1 MNDEAEQLNER
12 QEPTRLQAAVPV
24 VMLAIGASGGETDR
38 IASVLSRLPQSLGF
52 TVVLA
57 LREREAMDE
66 AQLRSALG
74 DRAGNLVALADGVPV
89 EAGRIYLPPPNMLV
103 TLEGGAFR
111 LNPAEQE
118 AGARGIIDSF
128 FLSLAQD
135 LDGNSIGLVLGQ
147 TGSDGVLGITA
158 IKEAGGL
165 TLAAGDD
172 VVDEAELSNL
182 THPSAVADYV
192 LPIAELSDRIALYV
206 RHYHRLSEAVAA
218 EMRSATDAEKLD
230 QVANILRN
238 ITGHD
243 FHGYKRATFMR
254 RVQRRMQVTQVDS
267 IGRYIETLRART
279 DEAQQLFND
288 LLIGVTQFF
297 RDRREFGFLEAQVI
311 PKLFAGKGRGDQL
324 RVWVL
329 GCSTGEEAYSL
340 AMLLRER
347 AATMEAPPQIQIF
360 ASDIDARAL
369 AVARV
374 GRYPE
379 SISHDVSAERLARWF
394 VKEGNTYC
402 ISKELREMCVFS
414 QHSIVKDPP
423 FSRLDLVSCRNLLIY
438 LDAELQNRV
447 IPVFHFAL
455 KSGGYLFLG
464 NSENVSRHAKLFA
477 PIERSYR
484 IFQKIDTG
492 PRLISD
498 FPLSPSIARGLNV
511 QQLPRPR
518 TPAHGLVRFGERIAE
533 RYAPAY
539 AIIDEQYEVL
549 HFSARAGRYVH
560 PGGGAP
566 NLNLLNLVHRDLR
579 LELRSA
585 LSRAAAEHRSVQ
597 VDGVQLGEEG
607 QFIYVNLIVEPA
619 ADGDEVPRGFVV
631 LFQDASEPTESK
643 ARIPASSLSRD
654 EHVQSLDTELRV
666 TRERLQAMIEELES
680 TNEELKSSN
689 EEYQSLN
696 EELQSANE
704 ELETSK
710 EELQSVNEE
719 VTTVNGELAHRVQE
733 LAHANSDLK
742 NLLEST
748 QIATIFLDNE
758 LRVTNFTP
766 AVADIFPLVETDIH
780 RPIGHIKSHVSYDEL
795 QDDVRRVIRT
805 LSAIDREV
813 ENPITGARYIVR
825 VLPYR
830 SVDNFIGGA
839 VVTFTDVTP
848 LTRAERALRES
859 EQRLRTLIEGIPQLV
874 WRSLDGGRWT
884 WCSPQ
889 WSAFTGQTEA
899 ESRELGWL
907 NAIHPDDRIVTL
919 KAWQD
924 AALKGFIDLD
934 HRIFNASDKVYR
946 WFHTLGSAVRNE
958 QRQIVEW
965 LGTSTDVDDLRRL
978 QERQRIMVAELQHR
992 TRNLITVV
1000 QSIAVQAIKESDSLE
1015 TFKILFGDRL
1025 SALSRIQV
1033 LLSQPDD
1040 EPITIGAL
1048 LRMELD
1054 MLGTMQNRVKIE
1066 GPEVSLR
1073 RSAVQT
1079 LALAVHELATNS
1091 RKYGALSADAGAGQ
1105 LSVHWHL
1112 EADDDGEYVML
1123 TWFEDGLP
1131 PRGQHKEKS
1140 SLGGYGRKLIEQ
1152 ALPYTLNAR
1161 TTYEIGDRTLCCTIR
1176 LPLMA
1181 GKSEMH

>member
-1 MNDEAEQLNER
+1 MNDEAEQME
-12 QEPTRLQAAVPV
+12 ESGKRLAAVQAAKPIVI
-24 VMLAIGASGGETDR
+24 LAVGASGGETER
-38 IASVLSRLPQSLGF
+38 IASVLTQLPQSLGF

-57 LREREAMDE
+57 LREREALDE
-66 AQLRSALG
+66 AHLRNALG
-74 DRAGNLVALADGVPV
+74 ERADNLVTLADGTAV
-89 EAGRIYLPPPNMLV
+89 EEGRIYLPPPNMLV
-103 TLEGGAFR
+103 TMEDSRFR

-118 AGARGIIDSF
+118 PGARGIIDSF

-135 LDGNSIGLVLGQ
+135 LDGNSIGLVLGR
-147 TGSDGVLGITA
+147 TGGDGVLGITA

-165 TLAAGDD
+165 TLAADNA
-172 VVDEAELSNL
+172 VVDEKELSNL
-182 THPSAVADYV
+182 AHPSAVADYV
-192 LPIAELSDRIALYV
+192 LPMAELSERIALYV
-206 RHYHRLSEAVAA
+206 RHYHRLSETAA
-218 EMRSATDAEKLD
+218 IEMRSATEAEKLN
-230 QVANILRN
+230 QVASILRN
-238 ITGHD
+238 TTGHD

-254 RVQRRMQVTQVDS
+254 RVQRRMQVTQVDN
-267 IGRYIETLRART
+267 IGSYIEALRTRT

-297 RDRREFGFLEAQVI
+297 RDRREFEFLEAQII

-347 AATMEAPPQIQIF
+347 AAEMETAPQIQIF
-360 ASDIDARAL
+360 ASDIDGRAL
-369 AVARV
+369 ALARV

-379 SISHDVSAERLARWF
+379 SISHDVSPERLARWF

-402 ISKELREMCVFS
+402 VSKELREMCVFS

-438 LDAELQNRV
+438 LNAELQNRV

-464 NSENVSRHAKLFA
+464 SSENVSRHAKLFA
-477 PIERSYR
+477 PVERSYR
-484 IFQKIDTG
+484 IFRKVDAG
-492 PRLISD
+492 SRVISD
-498 FPLSPSIARGLNV
+498 FPLSPFTARSLNV
-511 QQLPRPR
+511 QSLPRPR
-518 TPAHGLVRFGERIAE
+518 TPAQGLVRFGERIAE
-533 RYAPAY
+533 RHAPAY
-539 AIIDEQYEVL
+539 AIVDEHYEVL

-560 PGGGAP
+560 PGGGPP

-585 LSRAAAEHRSVQ
+585 LSRAATEHRSVQ
-597 VDGVQLGEEG
+597 VDGVQMSEEG
-607 QFIYVNLIVEPA
+607 EFIYVNLIVEPA
-619 ADGDEVPRGFVV
+619 TDGDEVPRGFVV
-631 LFQDASEPTESK
+631 LFQDAPKPTAND
-643 ARIPASSLSRD
+643 ARIQANSLSQD
-654 EHVQSLDTELRV
+654 EHVQSLDKELRV
-666 TRERLQAMIEELES
+666 TRERLQTMVEELES

-766 AVADIFPLVETDIH
+766 AVADIFPLVEADIH
-780 RPIGHIKSHVSYDEL
+780 RPIGHIKSHVAYEEL

-813 ENPITGARYIVR
+813 ENPITKARYIVR

-830 SVDNFIGGA
+830 SVDNFIGGV

-859 EQRLRTLIEGIPQLV
+859 ERRMRTLIEGIPQLV
-874 WRSLDGGRWT
+874 WRSLEGGHWT

-889 WSAFTGQTEA
+889 WFTFTGQA
-899 ESRELGWL
+899 DPASRDQGWL
-907 NAIHPDDRIVTL
+907 NAIHPDDRDTTL

-924 AALKGFIDLD
+924 APLRGFIDLD
-934 HRIFNASDKVYR
+934 HRIFSTVDKSYR
-946 WFHTLGSAVRNE
+946 WFHTLASPVRDE
-958 QRQIVEW
+958 QRRIVEW
-965 LGTSTDVDDLRRL
+965 LGASTDMDDLRRM

-1000 QSIAVQAIKESDSLE
+1000 QSIATQAIKESDSLE
-1015 TFKILFGDRL
+1015 VFKILFGDRL
-1025 SALSRIQV
+1025 SALARIQV
-1033 LLSQPDD
+1033 LLSQSDD
-1040 EPITIGAL
+1040 EPVTIGSL
-1048 LRMELD
+1048 LRMELE
-1054 MLGTMQNRVKIE
+1054 MLGAVKDRVVLE
-1066 GPEVSLR
+1066 GPEICLR
-1073 RSAVQT
+1073 KSAIQT

-1091 RKYGALSADAGAGQ
+1091 RKYGTLSTDRGQ
-1105 LSVHWHL
+1105 LSVTWHV
-1112 EADDDGEYVML
+1112 EADDDGEYLML
-1123 TWFEDGLP
+1123 TWFEDRLP
-1131 PRGQHKEKS
+1131 PQQHPKDKAAS
-1140 SLGGYGRKLIEQ
+1140 GGYGRKLIEQ

-1161 TTYEIGDRTLCCTIR
+1161 TTFDIGEENLRCTIR
-1176 LPLMA
+1176 LPLKA
-1181 GKSEMH
+1181 SKDDGH